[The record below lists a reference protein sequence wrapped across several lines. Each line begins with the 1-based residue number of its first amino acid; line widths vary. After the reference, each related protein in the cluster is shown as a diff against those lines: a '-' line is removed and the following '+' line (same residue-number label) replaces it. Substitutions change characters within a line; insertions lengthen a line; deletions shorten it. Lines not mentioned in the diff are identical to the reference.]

1 MKRLATAALV
11 AALTVFASL
20 AANPAKGEFTVD
32 ASLGVGSVAYNEY
45 DARVQYTQ
53 RVAIEWCLADKMFGY
68 DKVSLGIGFAVNNQF
83 GGTVHYY
90 DDYSFTRDDIS
101 FMPMASLHYGM
112 TDKLEVYGS
121 VGVGVALMNH
131 SYTYPPA
138 DIINMI
144 YKSNSYS
151 GRTSCSDGESSAA
164 FAMSLYAGARYYFSE
179 SWAANVQ
186 LGLIN
191 AAFKSSWGHS
201 YNFLSVGA
209 SYTF

>member
-1 MKRLATAALV
+1 MKRLATAAL
-11 AALTVFASL
+11 AAAFTAFAAI

-32 ASLGVGSVAYNEY
+32 ASLGIGSVAYNDY
-45 DARVQYTQ
+45 DARAQYTQ
-53 RVAIEWCLADKMFGY
+53 RLAIEWCLADKMFGS

-83 GGTVHYY
+83 GGTVHYEY
-90 DDYSFTRDDIS
+90 FGSFTRDDIS

-112 TDKLEVYGS
+112 TDNFEVYGT
-121 VGVGVALMNH
+121 VGAGVAIMNY
-131 SYTYPPA
+131 SYTYSA
-138 DIINMI
+138 AIDE
-144 YKSNSYS
+144 YAGSK
-151 GRTSCSDGESSAA
+151 GKTSISDGRSTGA
-164 FAMSLYAGARYYFSE
+164 FAMSLHAGARYYFSE

-201 YNFLSVGA
+201 YNFFSVGA